1 MPEFSEGAPQLNTDY
16 EALAPT
22 HPMFIHLSAGAL
34 AGLAEHVVML
44 PIDSVKT
51 RVQSLCPC
59 VESKCPTPIHGIAS
73 VVRRE
78 GWMKPLRGVGAVA
91 AGTIP
96 AHALYFSVYEKLKVS
111 FDGSNNQYIP
121 YKFSLS

>member
-1 MPEFSEGAPQLNTDY
+1 MSQFSEGSAQLDIDY

-22 HPMFIHLSAGAL
+22 HPMYIHLSAGAL

-51 RVQSLCPC
+51 RIQSLCPC
-59 VESKCPTPIHGIAS
+59 VEAKCPTPIHGIAS

-78 GWMKPLRGVGAVA
+78 GWTRPLRGVGAVA
-91 AGTIP
+91 VGTMP

-111 FDGSNNQYIP
+111 FNSP
-121 YKFSLS
+121 